1 MDGFFGG
8 HKVGEEVAGKRLVA
22 YAGMNKHRHHAWT
35 WECINCGRV
44 SGPSTY
50 SHLKRSIRC
59 IGCNVGENSG
69 RWKGY
74 KELTGVWLGQYAYGA
89 KKRGIAWDVT
99 PEQLWDLWIS
109 QDGKCAYT
117 GRQLKHGVDA
127 SLDRID
133 NSKGYIPGNIQLG
146 HPDINR
152 MKSEFDASYSI
163 KLCEEVSR
171 NQQN

>member
-1 MDGFFGG
+1 M
-8 HKVGEEVAGKRLVA
+8 
-22 YAGMNKHRHHAWT
+22 
-35 WECINCGRV
+35 
-44 SGPSTY
+44 
-50 SHLKRSIRC
+50 
-59 IGCNVGENSG
+59 
-69 RWKGY
+69 
-74 KELTGVWLGQYAYGA
+74 GQYAYGA
-89 KKRGIAWDVT
+89 KKRGIEWDVT

-117 GRQLKHGVDA
+117 GRQLKHGVDT

-133 NSKGYIPGNIQLG
+133 NSKGYIPGNIQWV

-152 MKSEFDASYSI
+152 MKSDFDASYFI